1 MNLVYRHLIN
11 KQDAIPRWW
20 LRNVSEE
27 SKQVV
32 ALDRNKELP
41 SRVALFYS
49 MMERARRNLLRRVRT
64 LPKETIDY
72 SPEPKMIESI
82 GTLLL
87 HIAAVE
93 YGWIFEDIG
102 GQEMEYEK
110 WKYGFSVREGK
121 DQIKGEN
128 VEFYL
133 SRLSEV
139 RQEVFEFLKTLSDK
153 DLDSMVDVD
162 TEKVSV
168 EWILFHLIEHEA
180 MHIGQISVLARLW
193 KANQNRDSA

>member
-1 MNLVYRHLIN
+1 M
-11 KQDAIPRWW
+11 
-20 LRNVSEE
+20 SEE
-27 SKQVV
+27 SNQVV

-41 SRVALFYS
+41 PRVALFYS
-49 MMERARRNLLRRVRT
+49 MMERARRNLLKRVET
-64 LPKETIDY
+64 LSKETIDY

-121 DQIKGEN
+121 DQIEGKD

-133 SRLSEV
+133 SRLREV
-139 RQEVFEFLKTLSDK
+139 RQEVFKFLKTLSDN

-162 TEKVSV
+162 SEKVSV

-180 MHIGQISVLARLW
+180 MHIGQVSVLLRLW
-193 KANQNRDSA
+193 KSHQVPDNA